1 MAEIWIREGVVTSTP
16 RRYEKTARTRT
27 IRGLALAG
35 LIVALPGFAEG
46 QDSLALKRVT
56 LSSGGVGYFEYETTI
71 SGDTEVSLPVRLDQ
85 VDDVL
90 KSLVIR
96 DTNGVAAT
104 VRLAGREPLSQ
115 IFRNLPIDQR
125 ALASP
130 GKLLHALKGSEIKV
144 SGGRSIR
151 GRIVAVVAEK
161 TKLGD
166 GLGETTRHR
175 VSLLTTT
182 GLQHFIL
189 EDSQTVQFTDPK
201 LVGAVQKGLAAI
213 EENRAQD
220 KRVLHIRSSGT
231 GKRSLSAG
239 YVVRVPVWKTT
250 YRLTLPAL
258 DNGSSPKVRLEGW
271 AILENMS
278 AEDWNGVELTL
289 VSGNPV
295 TFRQSLYSAYYV
307 NRPEVPVAVIG
318 RLLPRA
324 DKGSVQAIT
333 MGNEKARD
341 SRRGRRSLQKSSVA
355 EISRSMEAAADMM
368 KEAPQAPS
376 STARP
381 ARLGAIAQDAATQI
395 VFRLPRPVSV
405 KTGHSLSVRFLN
417 REIAAERVSLFQP
430 DTHARHPLASVR
442 LKNDAKTGLPPGA
455 LTFYETGANGGLTY
469 MGDAQLNTLPVGE
482 TRILSYALDN
492 KTTIDRETSSRQ
504 SILKGK
510 ISKGLLEVTRLSR
523 MVTSYR
529 IKLSAPEGRKLI
541 IEQRRQAGWKITKP
555 EADTVSLT
563 PRHYRI
569 PHQLEAASSGTL
581 EVVVERPHSR
591 SYRLTSLS
599 LADALVYAGTQG
611 FDPPMRKAFETLAT
625 LKRDIDE
632 KEKTLNR
639 LEAERKR
646 WANDQAR
653 IRSNLSKVP
662 RNSDIHRRYL
672 KRLSDHEKKI
682 ENTMGRLDGAR
693 LALDKAKTA
702 LSDFIQKLEL

>member
-1 MAEIWIREGVVTSTP
+1 MTKAFGCFILGGLILAAP
-16 RRYEKTARTRT
+16 
-27 IRGLALAG
+27 GLAT
-35 LIVALPGFAEG
+35 G
-46 QDSLALKRVT
+46 QDSPALKRVT
-56 LSSGGVGYFEYETTI
+56 LSSGGVGFFEYETAI
-71 SGDTEVSLPVRLDQ
+71 DGDAEITLPVRLDQ

-104 VRLAGREPLSQ
+104 LRLAGREPLSQ
-115 IFRNLPIDQR
+115 IFRNLPIDQG
-125 ALASP
+125 ALGSP
-130 GKLLHALKGSEIKV
+130 GQLLHALKGSEVKV
-144 SGGRSIR
+144 SGGRTIK

-161 TKLGD
+161 TRLGD

-175 VSLLTTT
+175 VSLLTAT

-189 EDSQTVQFTDPK
+189 EDSQSVQFSDPK
-201 LVGAVQKGLAAI
+201 ITSAVQNGLAAI

-231 GKRSLSAG
+231 GKRALSAG

-258 DNGSSPKVRLEGW
+258 PGSGNGMNTRVRLEGW

-278 AEDWNGVELTL
+278 AEDWTDVELTL

-307 NRPEVPVAVIG
+307 NRPEVPVAVTG

-324 DKGSVQAIT
+324 DQGSVEAVATSQPNRPQE
-333 MGNEKARD
+333 GNLE
-341 SRRGRRSLQKSSVA
+341 RRTLRTESFAGMNRSVA
-355 EISRSMEAAADMM
+355 AASDMM
-368 KEAPQAPS
+368 REAPSPAQ
-376 STARP
+376 P
-381 ARLGAIAQDAATQI
+381 ARLNAIAEDAATQI

-417 REIAAERVSLFQP
+417 RDIAAERVSLYQP

-442 LKNDAKTGLPPGA
+442 IRNDAETGLPPGA
-455 LTFYETGANGGLTY
+455 LTFYETGKNGDLTY
-469 MGDAQLNTLPVGE
+469 VGDAQMNVLPVGDS
-482 TRILSYALDN
+482 RILSYALDS
-492 KTTIDRETSSRQ
+492 KTTIDRETSNRQ

-510 ISKGLLEVTRLSR
+510 ISRGLLEITHLSRTVTR
-523 MVTSYR
+523 YR
-529 IKLSAPEGRKLI
+529 IKQSTPEERTLL
-541 IEQRRQAGWKITKP
+541 IEQPRLAGWELTKP
-555 EADTVSLT
+555 DVKTVSLT

-569 PHQLEAASSGTL
+569 PHQMKPSATDTL
-581 EVVVERPHSR
+581 EVILERPHLR
-591 SYRLTSLS
+591 SYRLIGVSR
-599 LADALVYAGTQG
+599 ADALVYAGTEG
-611 FDPPMRKAFETLAT
+611 FAPPMRKAFTTLAA

-646 WANDQAR
+646 WADDQAR
-653 IRSNLSKVP
+653 LRENLSKVP
-662 RNSDIHRRYL
+662 RQSDMHRTYL
-672 KRLSDHEKKI
+672 QRLSAHEKKI
-682 ENTMGRLDGAR
+682 ESVMGKFDSAR
-693 LALDKAKTA
+693 TALDMAQAA